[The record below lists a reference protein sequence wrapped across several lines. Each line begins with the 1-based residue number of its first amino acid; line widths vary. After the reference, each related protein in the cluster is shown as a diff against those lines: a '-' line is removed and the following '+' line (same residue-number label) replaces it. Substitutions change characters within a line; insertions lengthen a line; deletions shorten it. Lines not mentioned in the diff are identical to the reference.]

1 MSAVIVPFRTAR
13 KRPDAWAIEDVS
25 ECYRIVDSLARVGM
39 ALTLERGE
47 SDEGDPWIIFVREDT
62 QDVLIHLAR
71 IDGEVIA
78 ASIASEHM
86 FRGRSLREVLRR
98 ILQAQPFVLPPTLPV
113 DAGDRILMHPATM
126 LAAVLATAFVHAG
139 QAEAAVTLAV
149 EAATDGIADEGGAGA
164 VHATGPVPA
173 GDAAQAP
180 ATSTSAPSTGAAARK
195 APLPGTPASSDAN
208 RTAAQPEGGQTAA
221 QATTVLAAIAATA
234 AVVFAGPE
242 LQGWIAA
249 VFGPSVAEGEA
260 AEARTGPDARTL
272 LAGLDHMLAD
282 LPAVEAAAAPDAAH
296 APAAPAPV
304 ERVAAPATPAAAE
317 KTGAL
322 VVAASTAVHAL
333 DGIAALIGD
342 VDADKGAPAHDLR
355 TAWTAA
361 ADPAPVAQRAATPD
375 AAALREGAAG
385 QPVDAA
391 SRIALAAAL
400 SQATLQPTATAAA
413 PAAVE
418 PARTTAPTVH
428 LGWAD
433 LYREGAVLLDTLKPG
448 TTVATVTTGG
458 TATAVAAKDRAEAE
472 DATPAA
478 VPATGGTKV
487 AAATDTVT
495 VAPVET
501 VAAAPVAPVP
511 TAVPTPIPTPAPAA
525 ASDVLVIRTPADMVA
540 TTVAIFDFTWG
551 GRHDVKATPVD
562 VVLLRLAIDAN
573 PVVAGADRVLLARGG
588 DATRDA
594 VMLMPGVAMIS
605 VDAVAPALA
614 AAVPAGT
621 LKFQFDQHAVVTLVG
636 VIDI

>member
-149 EAATDGIADEGGAGA
+149 DAATDGRADDGVPDA
-164 VHATGPVPA
+164 VHAAGPVSA
-173 GDAAQAP
+173 SDAAQAP
-180 ATSTSAPSTGAAARK
+180 AGAPATATRK
-195 APLPGTPASSDAN
+195 APLPGTPASSDAT

-249 VFGPSVAEGEA
+249 VFGPSAAEGEA

-375 AAALREGAAG
+375 AAALREGTAG
-385 QPVDAA
+385 QPADAA
-391 SRIALAAAL
+391 PKIALAAAL

>member
-180 ATSTSAPSTGAAARK
+180 AGAPATATRK

-208 RTAAQPEGGQTAA
+208 RTAAPPEGGQTAA

-322 VVAASTAVHAL
+322 VVAASTAVHTL

-342 VDADKGAPAHDLR
+342 VDMGRKTPTHDPRGAWPAAH
-355 TAWTAA
+355 
-361 ADPAPVAQRAATPD
+361 DPAPAITRPPSPEASMGQSADVAPT
-375 AAALREGAAG
+375 
-385 QPVDAA
+385 
-391 SRIALAAAL
+391 IALAAAT
-400 SQATLQPTATAAA
+400 SQTRVHLTTTADTHAQAAA
-413 PAAVE
+413 E
-418 PARTTAPTVH
+418 PIRANAGAFH

-433 LYREGAVLLDTLKPG
+433 LYHEGAILLDTLKSEAKQTLMSASALTRSEPEPEF
-448 TTVATVTTGG
+448 TKPSV
-458 TATAVAAKDRAEAE
+458 TAV
-472 DATPAA
+472 TL
-478 VPATGGTKV
+478 
-487 AAATDTVT
+487 DTASLT
-495 VAPVET
+495 NEKQIVET
-501 VAAAPVAPVP
+501 
-511 TAVPTPIPTPAPAA
+511 TSNHEQNILTIPQ
-525 ASDVLVIRTPADMVA
+525 DRQKKLEVLTIRTPDDIVA
-540 TTVAIFDFTWG
+540 TLKAIVNFTWG
-551 GRHDVKATPVD
+551 GKYDIPITPQD
-562 VVLLRLAIDAN
+562 LVLVRGMIAGDQRLS
-573 PVVAGADRVLLARGG
+573 GADRVVLFTSSDLEAQS
-588 DATRDA
+588 A
-594 VMLMPGVAMIS
+594 MLIPGVAMVS
-605 VDAVAPALA
+605 GNAAPVSLLA
-614 AAVPAGT
+614 QAPREHLT
-621 LKFQFDQHAVVTLVG
+621 FQFEHSPVVTLVG
-636 VIDI
+636 VVDI

>member
-25 ECYRIVDSLARVGM
+25 ECYRIVDSLARAGM
-39 ALTLERGE
+39 ALSLERGE
-47 SDEGDPWIIFVREDT
+47 LDEGDPWIIFVREDT

-139 QAEAAVTLAV
+139 RAEAAVTLAV
-149 EAATDGIADEGGAGA
+149 EVGTDGIADEGIPGA
-164 VHATGPVPA
+164 VHAAAPVPA

-180 ATSTSAPSTGAAARK
+180 AGAPTATSAGRK

-208 RTAAQPEGGQTAA
+208 RTAAPPEGGQTAA

-249 VFGPSVAEGEA
+249 VFGPAGPDA
-260 AEARTGPDARTL
+260 AEAEAAADARTL

-282 LPAVEAAAAPDAAH
+282 LPTVEAAAAPDAAH

-342 VDADKGAPAHDLR
+342 VDTERGAPAHDPR
-355 TAWTAA
+355 TAWTPWTTAA
-361 ADPAPVAQRAATPD
+361 ADPAPVAHRAAAPE

-385 QPVDAA
+385 QPADAA
-391 SRIALAAAL
+391 PKIALAAAL
-400 SQATLQPTATAAA
+400 SQATLQPAATAPA
-413 PAAVE
+413 PAAAE
-418 PARTTAPTVH
+418 PVRTTAATVH

-448 TTVATVTTGG
+448 TTIATVT
-458 TATAVAAKDRAEAE
+458 AVAGKDRAEAE
-472 DATPAA
+472 DATPTT
-478 VPATGGTKV
+478 VPAAGGTKV

-495 VAPVET
+495 VAPAET
-501 VAAAPVAPVP
+501 VAPIETGAAVP
-511 TAVPTPIPTPAPAA
+511 TAAPAPAP

-562 VVLLRLAIDAN
+562 VALLRFAIDTN
-573 PVVAGADRVLLARGG
+573 PVVAGADRVLLAQGG

-614 AAVPAGT
+614 ATVPAGT